1 MPNDAH
7 LGPYQEKIRRLANE
21 MIEKFGKAALDE
33 ATQRKNSYESCG
45 LSSEASTWGIVCT
58 KIQRIDVRVQSWWID
73 PGVVQGVAASNA
85 IGAQGP

>member
-21 MIEKFGKAALDE
+21 MIEKFGTAALDE

-45 LSSEASTWGIVCT
+45 LSSEASTWGIVCSE
-58 KIQRIDVRVQSWWID
+58 IQRIDTEIQHTDDI
-73 PGVVQGVAASNA
+73 GGYL
-85 IGAQGP
+85 GAQIKGVMLSE